1 MTLFRIEGVAPEDLH
16 NWKYCKNCT
25 KLIPFNLFSSHK
37 KDCCNT
43 SSSPKQ
49 VEDFK
54 PQNPSTHADTDI
66 GGEINQVE
74 SSSLQV
80 EDPRVMTLRETIMI
94 SSGGDFNDVTIICED
109 GLMKSNSFLLAAI
122 FPLLRN
128 MFNYSLQSNEEDIF
142 ITLPDVELLELTEFF
157 HNIHQGK
164 QSITIGSGII
174 NLFGMKVQQKKKN
187 PFTHAQ
193 VAKNT
198 VIVEKTNQFGKQN
211 DPNVSTEDLR
221 AVPKIPAPGINTI
234 TGEIIPPKF
243 YCSFCCYKAENQA
256 SLDAHIRFVHQKERI
271 PCPECPIVYNS
282 HVKVKNI
289 KQHLRVVHEISDG
302 NPIKCGYCDDYVSL
316 AGMADHI
323 KNSHPEEWYGE
334 GYEHKIEKEI
344 NDNKQGQNSEVNYE
358 CGGQCG
364 NESCG
369 AKMKSL
375 YSLKRHA
382 VTYLKKQPRPCPL
395 RCGSM
400 RNSDYAMIRPL
411 QTHEEGWLGLRR
423 CKTCNR
429 TFSSDISIEDHKKEC
444 YPPEKNFMCNLCG
457 EAFIKEYVL
466 NDHINRRHE
475 VHDEKKYLCEKC
487 NKGFAFED
495 KLKHHL
501 KIHEDKTPCPEC
513 GVTVRHL
520 KLHIVTAHTPDN
532 LKKYQCHDCGKGF
545 NDTRTLEIH
554 RMNVHLKLRPY
565 KCRYEECDYDFAYN
579 DLSNRNAH
587 EKKKHGKLKD

>member
-16 NWKYCKNCT
+16 KWKYCKNCT
-25 KLIPFNLFSSHK
+25 RLIPFNLFSSHK

-94 SSGGDFNDVTIICED
+94 SSGGDFNDVTIICVD
-109 GLMKSNSFLLAAI
+109 GQMKSNSFLLAAI

-187 PFTHAQ
+187 TNTHSQ

-211 DPNVSTEDLR
+211 DPNVRTEDLR

-243 YCSFCCYKAENQA
+243 YCSFCCNKAENQA

-344 NDNKQGQNSEVNYE
+344 NDNKQGQNSEVYYE

-382 VTYLKKQPRPCPL
+382 VTYLKKQPRPCPP
-395 RCGSM
+395 SEM
-400 RNSDYAMIRPL
+400 WI
-411 QTHEEGWLGLRR
+411 
-423 CKTCNR
+423 
-429 TFSSDISIEDHKKEC
+429 
-444 YPPEKNFMCNLCG
+444 
-457 EAFIKEYVL
+457 
-466 NDHINRRHE
+466 
-475 VHDEKKYLCEKC
+475 
-487 NKGFAFED
+487 
-495 KLKHHL
+495 
-501 KIHEDKTPCPEC
+501 
-513 GVTVRHL
+513 
-520 KLHIVTAHTPDN
+520 
-532 LKKYQCHDCGKGF
+532 
-545 NDTRTLEIH
+545 
-554 RMNVHLKLRPY
+554 
-565 KCRYEECDYDFAYN
+565 YEE
-579 DLSNRNAH
+579 L
-587 EKKKHGKLKD
+587 